1 MANYGDDVMKNVM
14 EENRKKEA
22 DAYDSISKEDK
33 TSTLLAALLAIGVVE
48 SGKLIKAA
56 RDAGC
61 NDTLHI
67 FADYMYMSGFSK
79 GYEKG
84 RLSMLEDAK

>member
-1 MANYGDDVMKNVM
+1 MANYGEDVMKNVM
-14 EENRKKEA
+14 DENLKKKAE
-22 DAYDSISKEDK
+22 AYDSISNKEK
-33 TSTLLAALLAIGVVE
+33 SASLLAALLAIGVVE

-61 NDTLHI
+61 EDTLHEY
-67 FADYMYMSGFSK
+67 AKYMFMAGFK
-79 GYEKG
+79 IGYEKG

>member
-1 MANYGDDVMKNVM
+1 MANYGDDVLKNVM
-14 EENRKKEA
+14 EENLKKEA
-22 DAYDSISKEDK
+22 EAYGSISNKEK
-33 TSTLLAALLAIGVVE
+33 SACHLAALLAIGVVE
-48 SGKLIKAA
+48 SSKLIKAA

-61 NDTLHI
+61 EDTLHEY
-67 FADYMYMSGFSK
+67 ANYMFMAGFNM